1 MIKGV
6 KDTGKRKISTKELF
20 QYYMSNGIISL
31 DDIVGSD
38 EENIMSKIRGFTHKY
53 KIGITKDGMYYTYVP
68 DVTKPHGRRQI
79 RKKSR
84 RELDSFLVE
93 FYMEAQEKGMP
104 FENLYAQ
111 WVEYKK
117 MFVGASNKSRGLSP
131 STIRRFER
139 DYDKYL
145 DGTKLAR
152 TPIRLVTSVFLE
164 SQMIEMI
171 REHSMKEH
179 CAGNVIG
186 YIGQA
191 FRYARRSR
199 LLEEDPMEF
208 VDKRLILAMCEAA
221 APKAD
226 MDRILSLS
234 EMQKLKEA
242 VMAQEKKH
250 PKYMPNYAI
259 ELAMMTGMRA
269 GELTALQWSCIRNG
283 MINIEF
289 SEHRL
294 DYRDKPSELIIG
306 EPKNGKHRMIPV
318 TDEIQAFFD
327 KLRELPTYDPDG
339 FLFNRPDGSRCTGHD
354 VGCAASRRAQEA
366 GITNTSIHEI
376 RRTVSS
382 MLRTILPVRSV
393 ANMLGHLE
401 TTNELYYNYDIT
413 EKEEKIRALSSL
425 SDLSS
430 NIINFRDKIAG

>member
-1 MIKGV
+1 MRRNV
-6 KDTGKRKISTKELF
+6 
-20 QYYMSNGIISL
+20 
-31 DDIVGSD
+31 
-38 EENIMSKIRGFTHKY
+38 EEAFAMFAG
-53 KIGITKDGMYYTYVP
+53 DGMYYTYVP

-79 RKKSR
+79 RKNSR
-84 RELDSFLVE
+84 RELDRFLVE
-93 FYMEAQEKGMP
+93 FYKETQETGIS
-104 FENLYAQ
+104 FGTLYAQ

-117 MFVGASNKSRGLSP
+117 MFISASNKSRGLSP

-145 DGTKLAR
+145 DGTELSK

-164 SQMIEMI
+164 SQIIEII
-171 REHSMKEH
+171 REHSMKER

-191 FRYARRSR
+191 FKYARRSR
-199 LLEEDPMEF
+199 LLDENPMEF
-208 VDKRLILAMCEAA
+208 IDKRMILAMCDYVP
-221 APKAD
+221 PKEDAE
-226 MDRILSLS
+226 RILSIP

-242 VMAQEKKH
+242 VLKQEKKH

-294 DYRDKPSELIIG
+294 DYKGRVSELVIG
-306 EPKNGKHRMIPV
+306 EPKNGKHRTIPV
-318 TDEIQAFFD
+318 TDEIQMFFD
-327 KLRELPTYDPDG
+327 KLMELPTYDPDG
-339 FLFNRPDGSRCTGHD
+339 FLFTREDGNRCTGHD
-354 VGCAASRRAQEA
+354 VGCAVSRRAQEA
-366 GITNTSIHEI
+366 GIPNTSIHEI

-413 EKEEKIRALSSL
+413 EKEEKKRALSSL
-425 SDLSS
+425 SGLSS
-430 NIINFRDKIAG
+430 KFINFPAQIAG